1 MKIVKLINENWLFTK
16 EGKSETVNVPHCWNA
31 IDGQNQPNYYRG
43 NCSYEKTL
51 EGLSGISIIRIEGAN
66 SVSNVYANG
75 TLVAT
80 HRGGYSAYSA
90 NVTDYVKD
98 GKCAIRIEVDNSDFE
113 DVYPSTADFTFYGG
127 LYRNVTLFTGIGD
140 GYFDVVNYGGSGIK
154 VTPVLKDGKW
164 EVNLMGVTFGKA
176 DSVDFTITDKEGKAV
191 ATASAKPY
199 EEVVVSIDNPILW
212 DTKNPYL
219 YSVKAKLILSGEA
232 IDESNTRFGLREIVF
247 DSECGCIL
255 NGTPIKLKGV
265 SRHQDRENLG
275 NALTY
280 DHIKEDIE
288 IIKEVGSNSIRL
300 AHYQQNQIIYDLAD
314 ENGILVW
321 AEIPVI
327 SRWAQ
332 KKLDNA
338 KSQLAELISQN
349 YNHPSIFCWGVQNE
363 ITIGG
368 GGGASKKCVKGVKEL
383 NDLAKSMDATR
394 PTTCAQVMMA
404 SKTDP
409 LNSVTDILGF
419 NIYYG
424 WYVQRYVDIDA
435 WLDDFHAQNPNLKL
449 CLSEYGAEAV
459 LRYWSSKPAQGDY
472 GEQYQA
478 ILHAHYANAIM
489 SRDWMWG
496 GYVWNMFDFGSA
508 IRNEGGVVGKN
519 NKGLVTFDR
528 KTRKDSFYAYK
539 AYWSDEKFVHIGGE
553 RYVERTIGKS
563 RVDVF
568 SNCDSVE
575 LFVNG
580 TSYGSQQGKLTTF
593 EIDIVAGENE
603 IKAVADNYTH
613 SIKVQGVEE
622 EPASYKCNQS
632 GNLVRNWFAADD
644 ATTAKDCLSV
654 NDKIGIVL
662 KSDDVKAMLGSKIP
676 MWLAKIASPFKVKT
690 LLKIARIS
698 PEMVGIVNNFLQT
711 IKK

>member
-16 EGKSETVNVPHCWNA
+16 EGQSENVNVPHCWNA

-43 NCSYEKTL
+43 KCSYVKTL
-51 EGLSGISIIRIEGAN
+51 EGLSGVSIIRIEGAN
-66 SVSNVYANG
+66 SVSSVYANG

-90 NVTDYVKD
+90 DITDYVID
-98 GKCAIRIEVDNSDFE
+98 GKCEIMVEVDNSDFE

-127 LYRNVTLFTGIGD
+127 LYRNVTLFTGIGE

-154 VTPVLKDGKW
+154 VTPTLKEGKW
-164 EVNLMGVTFGKA
+164 QVALVGTIFGKG
-176 DSVDFTITDKEGKAV
+176 DKVDFVIADKEGNVV

-199 EEVVVSIDNPILW
+199 EEVVVAIDNPILW
-212 DTKNPYL
+212 DTKNPHL
-219 YSVKAKLILSGEA
+219 YSVKAQLMLSGEL
-232 IDESNTRFGLREIVF
+232 IDESSTRFGLREIVF
-247 DSECGCIL
+247 DSERGCIL
-255 NGTPIKLKGV
+255 NGNPIKLKGV

-338 KSQLAELISQN
+338 KSQLVELISQN

-435 WLDDFHAQNPNLKL
+435 WLDDFHTQNPNLKL

-459 LRYWSSKPAQGDY
+459 LRYWSSLSCLVIGCGAVTYGTCSTLAPLSVTRAVWPA
-472 GEQYQA
+472 
-478 ILHAHYANAIM
+478 
-489 SRDWMWG
+489 
-496 GYVWNMFDFGSA
+496 
-508 IRNEGGVVGKN
+508 
-519 NKGLVTFDR
+519 
-528 KTRKDSFYAYK
+528 
-539 AYWSDEKFVHIGGE
+539 
-553 RYVERTIGKS
+553 RTI
-563 RVDVF
+563 RV
-568 SNCDSVE
+568 
-575 LFVNG
+575 
-580 TSYGSQQGKLTTF
+580 
-593 EIDIVAGENE
+593 
-603 IKAVADNYTH
+603 
-613 SIKVQGVEE
+613 
-622 EPASYKCNQS
+622 
-632 GNLVRNWFAADD
+632 
-644 ATTAKDCLSV
+644 
-654 NDKIGIVL
+654 
-662 KSDDVKAMLGSKIP
+662 
-676 MWLAKIASPFKVKT
+676 
-690 LLKIARIS
+690 
-698 PEMVGIVNNFLQT
+698 
-711 IKK
+711 

>member
-1 MKIVKLINENWLFTK
+1 MKTVKLINENWLFTK
-16 EGKSETVNVPHCWNA
+16 EGKTEAVNVPHCWNA

-43 NCSYEKTL
+43 NCSYVKTL
-51 EGLSGISIIRIEGAN
+51 EGLSGTTIVRFEGAN
-66 SVSNVYANG
+66 SVANVYANG

-80 HRGGYSAYSA
+80 HRGGYSAFSA
-90 NVTDYVKD
+90 DITDFVQN
-98 GKCAIRIEVDNSDFE
+98 GKCELRIDVDNSDFE

-127 LYRNVTLFTGIGD
+127 LYRNVTLFTEIGE
-140 GYFDVVNYGGSGIK
+140 GYFDVVNYGGSGVK
-154 VTPVLKDGKW
+154 VTTTQKDGKW
-164 EVNLMGVTFGKA
+164 QVALFGATFGTGESINYA
-176 DSVDFTITDKEGKAV
+176 IIDSEGTVV
-191 ATASAKPY
+191 ATASARPY
-199 EEVVVSIDNPILW
+199 EEVVVQIEDAKLWDLDNPH
-212 DTKNPYL
+212 L
-219 YSVKAKLILSGEA
+219 YSVKAELMLNGEV
-232 IDESNTRFGLREIVF
+232 IDESNTRFGLREIIF
-247 DSECGCIL
+247 DSEKGCIL
-255 NGTPIKLKGV
+255 NGKNVKLKGV

-280 DHIKEDIE
+280 EHIKEDIDL
-288 IIKEVGSNSIRL
+288 IKEVGSNSIRL

-327 SRWAQ
+327 SRWSN
-332 KKLDNA
+332 KKLENA
-338 KSQLAELISQN
+338 KSQLVELISQN

-383 NDLAKSMDATR
+383 NELAKSMDATR

-435 WLDDFHAQNPNLKL
+435 WLDEFHAQNPNLKL

-459 LRYWSSKPAQGDY
+459 LRYWSSNPAQGDY

-478 ILHAHYANAIM
+478 ILHDHYAKAIM

-539 AYWSDEKFVHIGGE
+539 AHWSDEKFVHVGGA
-553 RYVERTIGKS
+553 RYLQRAIGKS

-568 SNCDSVE
+568 SNCDEVE

-580 TSYGSQQGKLTTF
+580 VSYGVKQGTLTTF
-593 EIDIVAGENE
+593 EVDIVAGDNE
-603 IKAVADNYTH
+603 IKAVAGQYTH
-613 SIKVQGVEE
+613 AIIVQGVEE
-622 EPASYKCNQS
+622 EPASYKCNQA

-644 ATTAKDCLSV
+644 ATTSADCLSI
-654 NDKIGIVL
+654 NDKVGEVL
-662 KSDDVKAMLGSKIP
+662 KSSDVQAMLGSKIP
-676 MWLAKIASPFKVKT
+676 AWLAKIASPFKVKT

>member
-1 MKIVKLINENWLFTK
+1 MKIVKLINDKWSFTK
-16 EGKSETVNVPHCWNA
+16 EGKTEEVCLPHTWNA
-31 IDGQNQPNYYRG
+31 VDGQNKPNYYRG
-43 NCSYEKTL
+43 NCTYIKTL
-51 EGLSGISIIRIEGAN
+51 EGLSGKSIIRIEGAN
-66 SVSNVYANG
+66 SVSSVYANEN
-75 TLVAT
+75 LVAT

-90 NVTDYVKD
+90 DITDYVVD
-98 GKCAIRIEVDNSDFE
+98 GKCLVRIEVDNSDFE

-127 LYRNVTLFTGIGD
+127 LYRNVTLFTGLGA

-154 VTPVLKDGKW
+154 VTPVLKNGKW
-164 EVNLMGVTFGKA
+164 QVGLVGVIFGSGESIEYTILNEEGEV
-176 DSVDFTITDKEGKAV
+176 V
-191 ATASAKPY
+191 ATATAKPY
-199 EEVVVSIDNPILW
+199 EEIEVVIENPTLW
-212 DTKNPYL
+212 DTNNPYL
-219 YSVKAKLILSGEA
+219 YTANAKLLFGGEVV
-232 IDESNTRFGLREIVF
+232 DESSTRFGLREIVF
-247 DSECGCIL
+247 DSEKGCIL

-265 SRHQDRENLG
+265 SRHQDREDLG
-275 NALTY
+275 NALSY
-280 DHIKEDIE
+280 EHIKEDIE
-288 IIKEVGSNSIRL
+288 LIKEVGSNSIRL

-327 SRWAQ
+327 SRWSN

-338 KSQLAELISQN
+338 KSQLVELVSQN

-363 ITIGG
+363 ITIGN
-368 GGGASKKCVKGVKEL
+368 GGGATKKCIKGVKEL
-383 NDLAKSMDATR
+383 NDLAKSMDSTR

-409 LNSVTDILGF
+409 LNNVTDILGF

-424 WYVQRYVDIDA
+424 WYVQRYLDIDA
-435 WLDDFHAQNPNLKL
+435 WLDEFHEKNPTLKL

-459 LRYWSSKPAQGDY
+459 LRYWSSNPTQGDY

-489 SRDWMWG
+489 SRDWLWG

-508 IRNEGGVVGKN
+508 IRNEGGVAGKN

-528 KTRKDSFYAYK
+528 TTRKDSFYAYK
-539 AYWSDEKFVHIGGE
+539 AYWSDEKFVHVGGK
-553 RYVERTIGKS
+553 RYVNRAIGKS

-568 SNCDSVE
+568 SNCDEVE
-575 LFVNG
+575 LFVNDL
-580 TSYGSQQGKLTTF
+580 SYGVKTGKLTTF
-593 EIDIVAGENE
+593 EVDIVDGDNK
-603 IKAVADNYTH
+603 IKAVAGNCEH
-613 SIKVQGVEE
+613 EIVVQGVEE

-644 ATTAKDCLSV
+644 ATTAEDCLSI
-654 NDKIGIVL
+654 NDKVGTVL
-662 KSDDVKAMLGSKIP
+662 QSEDVKAMLGSKLP
-676 MWLAKIASPFKVKT
+676 AWAAKIASPFKVKT
-690 LLKIARIS
+690 LLKLARIS
-698 PEMVGIVNNFLQT
+698 PEMHGIINNFLQT

>member
-1 MKIVKLINENWLFTK
+1 MY
-16 EGKSETVNVPHCWNA
+16 TVN
-31 IDGQNQPNYYRG
+31 
-43 NCSYEKTL
+43 
-51 EGLSGISIIRIEGAN
+51 
-66 SVSNVYANG
+66 
-75 TLVAT
+75 
-80 HRGGYSAYSA
+80 
-90 NVTDYVKD
+90 
-98 GKCAIRIEVDNSDFE
+98 
-113 DVYPSTADFTFYGG
+113 
-127 LYRNVTLFTGIGD
+127 
-140 GYFDVVNYGGSGIK
+140 
-154 VTPVLKDGKW
+154 
-164 EVNLMGVTFGKA
+164 
-176 DSVDFTITDKEGKAV
+176 
-191 ATASAKPY
+191 
-199 EEVVVSIDNPILW
+199 
-212 DTKNPYL
+212 
-219 YSVKAKLILSGEA
+219 AKLLLDGDV
-232 IDESNTRFGLREIVF
+232 IDESKTRFGLREIVF
-247 DSECGCIL
+247 DSERGCIL

-288 IIKEVGSNSIRL
+288 LIKEVGSNSIRL

-332 KKLDNA
+332 KKLENA
-338 KSQLAELISQN
+338 KSQLVELISQN

-435 WLDDFHAQNPNLKL
+435 WLDDFHAQNPTLKL

-459 LRYWSSKPAQGDY
+459 LRYWSSNPSQGDY

-508 IRNEGGVVGKN
+508 IRNEGGVAGKN

-539 AYWSDEKFVHIGGE
+539 AYWCDEKFVHVGGE
-553 RYVERTIGKS
+553 RYVQRAIGKS

-568 SNCDSVE
+568 SNCEEVE

-580 TSYGSQQGKLTTF
+580 TSYGVKQGKLTTY
-593 EIDIVAGENE
+593 EVDIVSGDNE
-603 IKAVADNYTH
+603 IKAVAGDCTH
-613 SIKVQGVEE
+613 VIVVQGVEE
-622 EPASYKCNQS
+622 EPSSYKCNQA

-644 ATTAKDCLSV
+644 ATTSADCLSV
-654 NDKIGIVL
+654 NDKVGVVL
-662 KSDDVKAMLGSKIP
+662 KSKDVQAMLGSKIP
-676 MWLAKIASPFKVKT
+676 MWVAKIASPFKVKT
-690 LLKIARIS
+690 LLKLARIS

>member
-1 MKIVKLINENWLFTK
+1 MKTVKLINENWLFTK
-16 EGKSETVNVPHCWNA
+16 EGKTEAVNVPHCWNA

-43 NCSYEKTL
+43 NCSYVKTL
-51 EGLSGISIIRIEGAN
+51 EGLSGTTIVRFEGAN
-66 SVSNVYANG
+66 SVANVYANG

-80 HRGGYSAYSA
+80 HRGGYSAFSA
-90 NVTDYVKD
+90 DITDFVQN
-98 GKCAIRIEVDNSDFE
+98 GKCELRIDVDNSDFE

-127 LYRNVTLFTGIGD
+127 LYRNVTLFTDIGE
-140 GYFDVVNYGGSGIK
+140 GYFDVVNYGGSGVK
-154 VTPVLKDGKW
+154 VTTTQKDGKW
-164 EVNLMGVTFGKA
+164 QVALFGATFGTGESINYTII
-176 DSVDFTITDKEGKAV
+176 DSEGTVV
-191 ATASAKPY
+191 ATASARPY
-199 EEVVVSIDNPILW
+199 EEVVVQIEDAKLWDLDNPH
-212 DTKNPYL
+212 L
-219 YSVKAKLILSGEA
+219 YSVKAELMLNGEV
-232 IDESNTRFGLREIVF
+232 IDESNTRFGLREIIF
-247 DSECGCIL
+247 DSEKGCIL
-255 NGTPIKLKGV
+255 NGKNVKLKGV

-280 DHIKEDIE
+280 EHIKEDIDL
-288 IIKEVGSNSIRL
+288 IKEVGSNSIRL

-327 SRWAQ
+327 SRWSN
-332 KKLDNA
+332 KKLENA
-338 KSQLAELISQN
+338 KSQLVELISQN

-383 NDLAKSMDATR
+383 NELAKSMDATR

-435 WLDDFHAQNPNLKL
+435 WLDEFHAQNPNLKL

-459 LRYWSSKPAQGDY
+459 LRYWSSNPAQGDY

-478 ILHAHYANAIM
+478 ILHDHYAKAIM

-539 AYWSDEKFVHIGGE
+539 AHWSDEKFVHVGGA
-553 RYVERTIGKS
+553 RYLQRAIGKS

-568 SNCDSVE
+568 SNCDEVE

-580 TSYGSQQGKLTTF
+580 VSYGVRQGTLTTF
-593 EIDIVAGENE
+593 EVDIVAGDNE
-603 IKAVADNYTH
+603 IKAVAGQYTH
-613 SIKVQGVEE
+613 AIIVQGVEE
-622 EPASYKCNQS
+622 EPASYKCNQA

-644 ATTAKDCLSV
+644 ATTSADCLSI
-654 NDKIGIVL
+654 NDKVGEVL
-662 KSDDVKAMLGSKIP
+662 KSSDVQAMLGSKIP
-676 MWLAKIASPFKVKT
+676 AWLAKIASPFKVKT

>member
-1 MKIVKLINENWLFTK
+1 MKLVKLINDNWLFTK
-16 EGKSETVNVPHCWNA
+16 EGNSEVVNVPHCWNA
-31 IDGQNQPNYYRG
+31 VDGQNQPNYYRG

-51 EGLSGISIIRIEGAN
+51 EGLSGTTIIRIEGAN
-66 SVSNVYANG
+66 SVSRVYANG
-75 TLVAT
+75 TLIVE

-90 NVTDYVKD
+90 DITNFVKE
-98 GKCAIRIEVDNSDFE
+98 GKCDVKIEVDNSDFE

-127 LYRNVTLFTGIGD
+127 LYRNVTLFTGIEE
-140 GYFDVVNYGGSGIK
+140 GYFDVVNYGGSGVK
-154 VTPVLKDGKW
+154 VTTIKDGDKW
-164 EVNLMGVTFGKA
+164 NVMLSASTLGMGDKVNFKVL
-176 DSVDFTITDKEGKAV
+176 SKEGEV
-191 ATASAKPY
+191 VASASSTPY
-199 EEVVVSIDNPILW
+199 AEVVVTIENPILW

-219 YSVKAKLILSGEA
+219 YSVKAELVVDGKVV
-232 IDESNTRFGLREIVF
+232 DESATRFGLREIVF
-247 DSECGCIL
+247 DSERGCIL
-255 NGTPIKLKGV
+255 NGQPIKLKGV

-280 DHIKEDIE
+280 EHIKEDIDL
-288 IIKEVGSNSIRL
+288 IKEVGSNSIRL

-332 KKLDNA
+332 KKLANA
-338 KSQLAELISQN
+338 KSQLEELILQN

-383 NDLAKSMDATR
+383 NDLAKSLDATR

-404 SKTDP
+404 SKADP

-419 NIYYG
+419 NMYYG

-435 WLDDFHAQNPNLKL
+435 WLDEFHAQNPNLKL

-459 LRYWSSKPAQGDY
+459 LRYWSSNPAQGDY

-508 IRNEGGVVGKN
+508 IRNEGGVAGKN

-539 AYWSDEKFVHIGGE
+539 AYWSDEKFVRVGGV
-553 RYVERTIGKS
+553 RYVERAIGKS

-568 SNCDSVE
+568 SNCDEVE

-580 TSYGSQQGKLTTF
+580 TSYGTQQGKLTTF
-593 EIDIVAGENE
+593 TVDIVEGDNE
-603 IKAVADNYTH
+603 IKAVAGDCTH
-613 SIKVQGVEE
+613 SIMVQGVEV

-644 ATTAKDCLSV
+644 ATTATDCLSI
-654 NDKIGIVL
+654 NDKVGIVL
-662 KSDDVKAMLGSKIP
+662 QSEDVKSMLGSKIP
-676 MWLAKIASPFKVKT
+676 SWLAKIASPFKVKT

-698 PEMVGIVNNFLQT
+698 PEMQGIVNNFLQT

>member
-16 EGKSETVNVPHCWNA
+16 EGNTETVSVPHCWNA
-31 IDGQNQPNYYRG
+31 IDGQNQPKYYRG
-43 NCSYEKTL
+43 NCSYVKTL
-51 EGLSGISIIRIEGAN
+51 EGLSGTTIVRFEAAN
-66 SVSNVYANG
+66 SVANVYANG
-75 TLVAT
+75 ALVAT
-80 HRGGYSAYSA
+80 HRGGYSAFSA
-90 NVTDYVKD
+90 DITDFVKD
-98 GKCAIRIEVDNSDFE
+98 GKCELRVDVDNSDFE

-127 LYRNVTLFTGIGD
+127 LYRNVTLFTNLGE
-140 GYFDVVNYGGSGIK
+140 GYFDVVNYGGSGVK
-154 VTPVLKDGKW
+154 VTTTLKDGKW
-164 EVNLMGVTFGKA
+164 QVALFGATFGT
-176 DSVDFTITDKEGKAV
+176 SEMVNYTITDADGVVV
-191 ATASAKPY
+191 ATASARPY
-199 EEVVVSIDNPILW
+199 EEAVVQIEDARLW
-212 DTKNPYL
+212 DTENPHL
-219 YSVKAKLILSGEA
+219 YSVKAELMLNGEVV
-232 IDESNTRFGLREIVF
+232 DESKTRFGLREIVF
-247 DSECGCIL
+247 DSEKGCIL
-255 NGTPIKLKGV
+255 NGKSVKLKGV

-280 DHIKEDIE
+280 EHIKEDIDL
-288 IIKEVGSNSIRL
+288 IKEVGSNSIRL

-327 SRWAQ
+327 SRWSN
-332 KKLDNA
+332 KKLENA
-338 KSQLAELISQN
+338 KSQLVELISQN

-368 GGGASKKCVKGVKEL
+368 GGSATKKCLKGVKEL
-383 NDLAKSMDATR
+383 NAIAKSMDATR

-404 SKTDP
+404 SQTDP
-409 LNSVTDILGF
+409 LNNVTDILGF

-435 WLDDFHAQNPNLKL
+435 WLDTFHAQNPNLKL

-459 LRYWSSKPAQGDY
+459 LKYWSSNPTQGDY

-478 ILHAHYANAIM
+478 ILHDHYANAIM

-508 IRNEGGVVGKN
+508 IRNEGGVAGKN

-539 AYWSDEKFVHIGGE
+539 AYWSDEKFVHVGGE
-553 RYVERTIGKS
+553 RYVLRAIGKS

-568 SNCDSVE
+568 SNCDEVE

-580 TSYGSQQGKLTTF
+580 VSYGVKQGKLTTF
-593 EIDIVAGENE
+593 EVDIVAGDNE
-603 IKAVADNYTH
+603 IKAVAGEYTH
-613 SIKVQGVEE
+613 AITVQGVEE

-632 GNLVRNWFAADD
+632 GNFVRNWFAADD
-644 ATTAKDCLSV
+644 STTSEDCLSI
-654 NDKIGIVL
+654 NDKVGVVL
-662 KSDDVKAMLGSKIP
+662 QNADVQAMIGSKLP
-676 MWLAKIASPFKVKT
+676 MWVAKLLSPFKVKT

-698 PEMVGIVNNFLQT
+698 PEVVGIANNFLQT